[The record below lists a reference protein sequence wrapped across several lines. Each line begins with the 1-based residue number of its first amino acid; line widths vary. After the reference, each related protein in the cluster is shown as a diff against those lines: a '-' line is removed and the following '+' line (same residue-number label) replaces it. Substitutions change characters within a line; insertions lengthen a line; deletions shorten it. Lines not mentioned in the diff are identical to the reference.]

1 MCGGGDIA
9 AGTQTDNKIFQ
20 ALVSAMKK
28 GKPGS
33 LGDNDLTASE
43 VRIVPMCQ

>member
-9 AGTQTDNKIFQ
+9 AGTQSDNKIFQ
-20 ALVSAMKK
+20 ALVSAMK